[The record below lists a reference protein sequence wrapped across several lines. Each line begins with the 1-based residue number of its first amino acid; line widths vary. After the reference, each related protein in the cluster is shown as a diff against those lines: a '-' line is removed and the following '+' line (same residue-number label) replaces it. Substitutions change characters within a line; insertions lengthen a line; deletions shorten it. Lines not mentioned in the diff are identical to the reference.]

1 MKFLKANL
9 FLLIVIIF
17 STTFYAQEKRD
28 SLKIPFISYWSKGDV
43 YKFKV
48 KKFEEKWK
56 DEKLVKN
63 DSIIYDAT
71 FTVLDSTETSYKI
84 KWSYKIDISS
94 VFKFPTDLK
103 NIVSK
108 FKDMDIIYTTSE
120 VGDFIGIENWEEI
133 SKKVKEMTSELMTLL
148 TTKEDNNVEL
158 KKTMQQLFDIYSSK
172 EGIETYLAKEIQMFH
187 YPFGVEFNTEEELV
201 YEEELP
207 NPFGGNPIKA
217 VSTLYFD
224 EVDVENSR
232 CVFFREMK
240 IDPEDSKKMLAEV
253 FKKIAP
259 NDKDLNTFSKKMVFE
274 INDTNGYDYVYD
286 PGVPVFI
293 FNEREIIIKVD
304 SKNERK
310 IDRLE
315 IELTE

>member
-1 MKFLKANL
+1 MKFLKTNIL
-9 FLLIVIIF
+9 FIVFIF
-17 STTFYAQEKRD
+17 STTFYAQEKKD
-28 SLKIPFISYWSKGDV
+28 SLKIPFVSYWSKGDV

-63 DSIIYDAT
+63 DSIVYDAS

-84 KWSYKIDISS
+84 KWNYKIDISNA
-94 VFKFPTDLK
+94 FKFPTDLK

-120 VGDFIGIENWEEI
+120 VGAFIGIENWEEI
-133 SKKVKEMTSELMTLL
+133 SKNVKEMTSELMTLL
-148 TTKEDNNVEL
+148 PTKQNNNEEL
-158 KKTMQQLFDIYSSK
+158 KKTMQQLFDVYATK
-172 EGIETYLAKEIQMFH
+172 EGIETYFAKEIQMFH

-232 CVFFREMK
+232 CVFYREMK
-240 IDPEDSKKMLAEV
+240 IDPEDSKKMLADI

-259 NDKDLNTFSKKMVFE
+259 NDKDLKNFSKKMVFE
-274 INDTNGYDYVYD
+274 VNDTNGYDYVYD